1 MLFASIISLFMGYFA
16 CVLLFFGRESKMFK
30 GPSEEVLEE
39 ISDEEFVD
47 YIDEYLHIGS
57 EGIKNLQ
64 KRKVRIKVSESI
76 FAAFILI
83 YKYFF

>member
-1 MLFASIISLFMGYFA
+1 
-16 CVLLFFGRESKMFK
+16 MFK

>member
-1 MLFASIISLFMGYFA
+1 
-16 CVLLFFGRESKMFK
+16 MFK

-47 YIDEYLHIGS
+47 YIDEYLHSGS
-57 EGIKNLQ
+57 ERMKNLQ
-64 KRKVRIKVSESI
+64 KRKVRIKASESI